1 MRSSRYPRGT
11 CLAPGNMPASV
22 SCFSRTSRMTGL
34 GDWRDSSRGWTSG
47 TRARASLSNSDFVF
61 MGDILAHCAARQA
74 GLVRYRTTA
83 HRVPHGGGMHD
94 RPHGSILRRAG
105 PLMLAR
111 LGVAAMTFAIPLV
124 LARVLLPATY
134 GTFKQAW
141 LLSNTLYLVLPLG
154 LTQSLVYFIPR
165 EPARTKAWITHTMVA
180 LAAL

>member
-1 MRSSRYPRGT
+1 MRSSRCPRGT

-47 TRARASLSNSDFVF
+47 TRERASLSNSDFVF

-111 LGVAAMTFAIPLV
+111 LGVAALTFAIPLV
-124 LARVLLPATY
+124 LARVLLPESY
-134 GTFKQAW
+134 GTFNRPCLPSTR
-141 LLSNTLYLVLPLG
+141 LLLG
-154 LTQSLVYFIPR
+154 FLLGSHRNPVYFVP
-165 EPARTKAWITHTMVA
+165 
-180 LAAL
+180 